1 MNKLIKKYKNLIDS
15 KLKLVYPDGPKLLNE
30 PINHILHGGKR
41 IRPLL
46 CMLVYD
52 ACNGKVKNII
62 DVAIS
67 IELLHIFSLV
77 HDDIMDGDKLRH
89 GIKTIHEKWDNSIA
103 ILSGDA
109 ILALAFKGLN
119 SSPNLIKQKFNS
131 ALIAVCEG
139 QALDIEYQDLDKISL
154 NEYYEMINLKTAYMI
169 GLSAEIGALL
179 ANKSIENANSYKMM
193 GLLLG
198 KVFQIQDDLLEITSS
213 ADTMGKSLSS
223 DILLNKKTY
232 LMIQAEKK
240 FPGVLDQIYKKNNKD
255 LPLLKKEIR
264 NFLFDNNI
272 IEETTDYISSIFI
285 EIDNILKSNN
295 QSNENIIKLVDFIRR
310 REL

>member
-1 MNKLIKKYKNLIDS
+1 M
-15 KLKLVYPDGPKLLNE
+15 
-30 PINHILHGGKR
+30 
-41 IRPLL
+41 
-46 CMLVYD
+46 
-52 ACNGKVKNII
+52 
-62 DVAIS
+62 
-67 IELLHIFSLV
+67 
-77 HDDIMDGDKLRH
+77 
-89 GIKTIHEKWDNSIA
+89 
-103 ILSGDA
+103 
-109 ILALAFKGLN
+109 AFKGLN

-154 NEYYEMINLKTAYMI
+154 NEYYEMRNLKTAYMI

-179 ANKSIENANSYKMM
+179 ANKSNKDANSYKKM

-213 ADTMGKSLSS
+213 TDTMGKSLSS

-232 LMIQAEKK
+232 LMIQAENK
-240 FPGVLDQIYKKNNKD
+240 FPGVLDKIYKKNNKD
-255 LPLLKKEIR
+255 SHLLKKEIR

-310 REL
+310 RKL